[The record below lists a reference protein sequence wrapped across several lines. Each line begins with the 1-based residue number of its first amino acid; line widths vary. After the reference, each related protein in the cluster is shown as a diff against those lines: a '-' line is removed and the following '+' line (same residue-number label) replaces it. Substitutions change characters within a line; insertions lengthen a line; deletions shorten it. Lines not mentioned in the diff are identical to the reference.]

1 MTINFKKIAQA
12 QTTISEVMQGRQKVN
27 KTDGIFNITDFDI
40 VSNTTG
46 EAYAVCAISDTEFIN
61 GGFVLTKIFAA
72 ILEECGGNIDMARS
86 EFAQSGGLRV
96 KLKREKTRS
105 GRDITTVEVL

>member
-1 MTINFKKIAQA
+1 MINFKKIAQA

-27 KTDGIFNITDFDI
+27 KTDGIFNIIDFDI
-40 VSNTTG
+40 VGNREG

-61 GGFVLTKIFAA
+61 GGFVLTKIFGA
-72 ILEECGGNIDMARS
+72 IVEECDGNIAMARE
-86 EFAQSGGLRV
+86 EFAKAGGLEV
-96 KLKREKTRS
+96 KLKREKTKS